1 MSLTWMIASKT
12 VSSKTINLIPVA
24 ILALSVLSV
33 PSFGHA
39 DDMSQMIAQ
48 KTTQTMLPV
57 PAARVSTSSSIRRA
71 APPSAATPTY
81 SNITNY
87 KANNSSLNSSSSN
100 SYASNN
106 STLNPSNA
114 ISYTSNNSNLNPSN
128 AISYTSNNSN
138 LNSANPNSSN
148 PNSYEP
154 SSSKPSASRVIT
166 ASAASSYRYPQVS
179 VASPVVSSGWS
190 NTSSSKITAS
200 AAITASAPSSYR
212 YPQVSAAPAV
222 LPAFLS
228 GNYDNVD
235 SEYLPLL
242 STAELQSSKAARGVI
257 SIARTMALNE
267 RTIIQGGCWDYLN
280 AVFNR
285 AGVSRNTL
293 HKGTYRE
300 GPYANSSEIEIG
312 DWLYY
317 INHGYK
323 GIEHSGLFVGWVDE
337 SAKQALM
344 LSYAG
349 ENRREP
355 ARYRVYDLSNVYQ
368 IMRPII

>member
-87 KANNSSLNSSSSN
+87 KANNSSLKSSSSN
-100 SYASNN
+100 
-106 STLNPSNA
+106 
-114 ISYTSNNSNLNPSN
+114 SYTSNNSNLNPSN

-138 LNSANPNSSN
+138 LNSANPNSYN

-154 SSSKPSASRVIT
+154 SSSKSSASRVIT

-190 NTSSSKITAS
+190 NNSSSKITAS